1 MAEVVAETQRLILRT
16 WKPEDR
22 AAYAKHLNTPAVTQ
36 HVGGLQSGE
45 DMGAAFERID
55 GYQRDHGHTFWAV
68 ERKEDGAFLGFCGLK
83 RANGYCSSVSGEV
96 EIGWRLREDAWGKGY
111 AKEAAVASLE
121 HAFSRVGARRVV
133 ALTIE
138 QNKPSRGL
146 MLRLGMRRR
155 KDLDYVDP
163 EWPAEMNPVMVH
175 ELTRREWIKLK

>member
-1 MAEVVAETQRLILRT
+1 MIETGRLILRDWREGDEHLLDRHCNT
-16 WKPEDR
+16 EKVMRWLGGVQPFEDQ
-22 AAYAKHLNTPAVTQ
+22 ADAV
-36 HVGGLQSGE
+36 
-45 DMGAAFERID
+45 ERLKTYSQD
-55 GYQRDHGHTFWAV
+55 YGHTFWAV

-96 EIGWRLREDAWGKGY
+96 EIGWRLREDAWGQGY